1 MKQPPNIYEI
11 RYQKLLKLI
20 RINQML
26 KRAKIVYPE
35 KKNG

>member
-1 MKQPPNIYEI
+1 MKQVQNMYEI

-26 KRAKIVYPE
+26 RNAKIVYPE
-35 KKNG
+35 KKK